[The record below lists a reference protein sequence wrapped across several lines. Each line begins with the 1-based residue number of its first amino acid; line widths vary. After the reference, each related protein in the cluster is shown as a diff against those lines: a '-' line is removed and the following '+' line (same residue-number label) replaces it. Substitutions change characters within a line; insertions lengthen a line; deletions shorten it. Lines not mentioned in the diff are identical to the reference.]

1 MIGLLDPA
9 QFTTI
14 TINGRRTGGIVTVPG
29 ALQCVEIIEK
39 PREIFPHCGVRLMDD
54 SNEAR
59 VSGKTRLFFK
69 VVWIIAS
76 LLIPLVGFIAGV
88 KYLFTKGR
96 RRYGCVLLVL
106 GVISISMWGGIIGS
120 DSGTDQPKASVP
132 TKTPQEIK
140 AQAISIG
147 YDPLYRNIETHVGK
161 IVHFR
166 GEVSQVIIKRDDR
179 YDLRLAMD
187 GDYDKMVYVI
197 YRGDRV
203 LEGDTVEIWGRV
215 NGLYSYKSIFG
226 AKITLPEI
234 KSLIGVVT
242 PP

>member
-1 MIGLLDPA
+1 
-9 QFTTI
+9 
-14 TINGRRTGGIVTVPG
+14 
-29 ALQCVEIIEK
+29 
-39 PREIFPHCGVRLMDD
+39 
-54 SNEAR
+54 
-59 VSGKTRLFFK
+59 
-69 VVWIIAS
+69 
-76 LLIPLVGFIAGV
+76 
-88 KYLFTKGR
+88 
-96 RRYGCVLLVL
+96 
-106 GVISISMWGGIIGS
+106 MWGGIIGS

-166 GEVSQVIIKRDDR
+166 GEAVQVIIKRDDR

-187 GDYDKMVYVI
+187 GDYDQMVYVI

-203 LEGDTVEIWGRV
+203 LEGDTVEIWGEV
-215 NGLYSYKSIFG
+215 EGLHSYNSIFG

-234 KSLIGVVT
+234 KSLIGVVN